1 MSHKWT
7 LEDFRTG
14 KCDLDDIGL
23 EKPSEA
29 ASGDGV
35 SPTNSIQLDDGESLS
50 ERIRRDA
57 VSAYVKLGG
66 VEYLKDRPELLDK
79 ALIKALAPDP
89 KPVEPMDP
97 NTANPFPWL
106 TKERL
111 LVTQLRQ
118 EMAKAPDS
126 TMAASLGLTPA
137 ELSKLAAR
145 PVNTPNPELP
155 APDNDTKH

>member
-1 MSHKWT
+1 MTDKWT

-23 EKPSEA
+23 EKPPEI

-35 SPTNSIQLDDGESLS
+35 SPMDSIQLDDGESLS

-79 ALIKALAPDP
+79 ALIKALTPDP

-97 NTANPFPWL
+97 NMLNPFPWL
-106 TKERL
+106 TTERL

-118 EMAKAPDS
+118 ETARVPDPAL
-126 TMAASLGLTPA
+126 AANLGLTAA
-137 ELSKLAAR
+137 ELSKLAGK
-145 PVNTPNPELP
+145 PFSKPNPELP
-155 APDNDTKH
+155 SPDNGIKH